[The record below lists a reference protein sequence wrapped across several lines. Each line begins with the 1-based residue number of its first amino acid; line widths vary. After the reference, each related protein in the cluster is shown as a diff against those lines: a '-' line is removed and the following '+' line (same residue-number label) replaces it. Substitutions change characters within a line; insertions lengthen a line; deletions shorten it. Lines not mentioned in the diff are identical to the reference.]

1 MQLLTVVP
9 SFRSL
14 RSSVTPEGTAT
25 FDNTIVAHDFCDLLA
40 EDAPFEP
47 EKVQVVAR
55 SSNFGPCVIEGAEG
69 TTKACTQAEAA
80 KAPKRSEALVIIEMG
95 FNKCLAELF
104 DRRCLVNRL
113 FHFPR
118 ENKGDRTRLYRD
130 QPLYLSCTSS
140 SQAVERQQ
148 AVITIGTPGP
158 LFCRFFRAQSFIYA
172 TQF

>member
-1 MQLLTVVP
+1 MFVCLQLLTVVP

-55 SSNFGPCVIEGAEG
+55 SSNFGPCVTEGAEG

-80 KAPKRSEALVIIEMG
+80 KAPRRSETLVMIE
-95 FNKCLAELF
+95 
-104 DRRCLVNRL
+104 
-113 FHFPR
+113 
-118 ENKGDRTRLYRD
+118 
-130 QPLYLSCTSS
+130 
-140 SQAVERQQ
+140 
-148 AVITIGTPGP
+148 I
-158 LFCRFFRAQSFIYA
+158 
-172 TQF
+172 